1 MNQYTHALTL
11 ARPSLP
17 LNPNPILTPPNLTGL
32 HDTTGWYSNCI
43 GIPDHSA
50 IGILS
55 TIGILD
61 KPGIQIPTIS
71 KTHLLNNNNPF
82 TSTKFVFY
90 LGLYVHKR
98 NKTLDNAKQMDN
110 LLQL

>member
-1 MNQYTHALTL
+1 MNQYTL

-17 LNPNPILTPPNLTGL
+17 LNPNPILTPPNLYPTGL
-32 HDTTGWYSNCI
+32 HDTAGWYSNCI

-50 IGILS
+50 IGKLS

-61 KPGIQIPTIS
+61 KSGIQIPTIS
-71 KTHLLNNNNPF
+71 KTHFLNNNNLF